1 MESSFLLTIEKDED
15 GQLESMDINN
25 KHIDGLAIIDQQG
38 CGIMSIHQR
47 IRISILFS
55 LKFQKFPILSFSQ
68 MLSKK

>member
-15 GQLESMDINN
+15 GQVESMDINN
-25 KHIDGLAIIDQQG
+25 KHIDGLVIIDQQG
-38 CGIMSIHQR
+38 CGIMSIHH